1 MSRISNMLMAVR
13 ITKIL
18 TIIIMFL
25 VAIGMAAIITF
36 AISDLS
42 NYDPGLSHGEVILET
57 YQPREIITT
66 ADGHRMVDK
75 PGYWYIRVEGENGE
89 WREVRLHEWQTMH
102 VNVGDW
108 VIVKGDYDV
117 ERIGA

>member
-18 TIIIMFL
+18 TLIAMAL
-25 VAIGMAAIITF
+25 VAVGMIAIMAF
-36 AISDLS
+36 AINDLS

-57 YQPREIITT
+57 YHPREIITM

-75 PGYWYIRVEGENGE
+75 PGYWYIRVEKDGK
-89 WREVRLHEWQTMH
+89 WREIRLHEWQTMH
-102 VNVGDW
+102 VKVGDY
-108 VIVKGDYDV
+108 VTIGGDYDIDV
-117 ERIGA
+117 F